1 MIRGLLKN
9 ATQCF
14 TDREAPIGFVPI
26 LALARS
32 WRAHYYMKIAL
43 FAVSLSLLLQPIE
56 RSSMSFHT
64 FPSELFYTL
73 LFFPLSLTIHFCVCV
88 CATGRSFFFSSDRR
102 GQRNK
107 KETDCGFL
115 GIECLL
121 FPRIWARH
129 IVRLLNTHKAGHL

>member
-88 CATGRSFFFSSDRR
+88 CATGRSFFSVRTDAAREIRR
-102 GQRNK
+102 K
-107 KETDCGFL
+107 PIAAFL
-115 GIECLL
+115 E
-121 FPRIWARH
+121 
-129 IVRLLNTHKAGHL
+129 